1 MNELAVEWLQKAE
14 GDYATA
20 GRETRARR
28 YPNYDAACFHA
39 QQAAEKYLKA
49 FLQDHGLPAPRTHNL
64 VELLELCLPLDAS
77 FEFLRDLLILLDGYS
92 VRYRYPGE
100 SANKDE
106 AKTAFQTIRQVR
118 AFMRPKLET
127 WQRDEH

>member
-1 MNELAVEWLQKAE
+1 MNELAAEWLQKAE

-28 YPNYDAACFHA
+28 HPNYDAACFHA

-49 FLQDHGLPAPRTHNL
+49 FVQDHGLPAPRTHNL
-64 VELLELCLPLDAS
+64 VELVELCLPLDAG

-106 AKTAFQTIRQVR
+106 ARTAFKTISLVR
-118 AFMRPKLET
+118 AFMRPKLES
-127 WQRDEH
+127 WQRDGQ

>member
-1 MNELAVEWLQKAE
+1 MNELAAEWLQKAE

-28 YPNYDAACFHA
+28 HPNYDAACFHA

-49 FLQDHGLPAPRTHNL
+49 FLQDHALPAPRIHNL

-106 AKTAFQTIRQVR
+106 AKTAFQAIRQVR
-118 AFMRPKLET
+118 AFMRPRLEA
-127 WQRDEH
+127 WPRDE

>member
-1 MNELAVEWLQKAE
+1 MQRPLFE
-14 GDYATA
+14 DFA
-20 GRETRARR
+20 GTRQRDD
-28 YPNYDAACFHA
+28 PHA
-39 QQAAEKYLKA
+39 
-49 FLQDHGLPAPRTHNL
+49 GGGL
-64 VELLELCLPLDAS
+64 VELRELCLPLDAS

-118 AFMRPKLET
+118 AFMRPKVEA
-127 WQRDEH
+127 WQRDEQ

>member
-28 YPNYDAACFHA
+28 HPNYDAACFHA

-49 FLQDHGLPAPRTHNL
+49 FLQGHGLPAPRTHNL

-118 AFMRPKLET
+118 AFMRPRLEA
-127 WQRDEH
+127 WQRDEQ